1 MNISSNHNG
10 IGYTIL
16 VEGILGADWSD
27 WFTGL
32 RVAPHGERETMIT
45 GYVPD
50 QSALFAILT
59 RLQALNVAL
68 VSVQRLPHAP
78 SLEQSDS
85 VVQG

>member
-1 MNISSNHNG
+1 MSTGSNHSG
-10 IGYTIL
+10 IGYAIL

-32 RVAPHGERETMIT
+32 RVTPHGERETMIM
-45 GYVPD
+45 GCVPD

-78 SLEQSDS
+78 SLERSDS
-85 VVQG
+85 AVQG